1 MGPAPSCTPPGKTAL
16 SRSAVV
22 STGSNRPAKSAT
34 GTTTP
39 QDSRRQVRRFVWR
52 PRSTMHADGG
62 RYTRCSKWRKR
73 DRPRLGCNRS
83 TMTSSPLCL
92 KLSSEPTTLMIS
104 ASAYWSRM
112 KATCLS
118 RSAEFLLLET
128 GPSPPTPPPPT
139 TKKNPSSDLSEEGLL
154 ISNYLFLT
162 LYFRVWF
169 DLPGH
174 C

>member
-1 MGPAPSCTPPGKTAL
+1 MFQRKYEQDCRVSPARKFLDCSTFIKEFL
-16 SRSAVV
+16 S
-22 STGSNRPAKSAT
+22 
-34 GTTTP
+34 GTTIP

-62 RYTRCSKWRKR
+62 RYTQCSKWRKR